1 MSHWHELDGNM
12 RAADDYYEVCGTCWG
27 DKELTEY
34 EPEWECPDCGAM
46 WYLEEDEE

>member
-1 MSHWHELDGNM
+1 MTHWHELDGNM
-12 RAADDYYEVCGTCWG
+12 RAADGHYGVCNTCWDG
-27 DKELTEY
+27 QVVPED